1 MSVRK
6 NRKKEKWK
14 RKGNNVLAP
23 TDRILLS
30 SRTGFSRLSNW
41 RLWNIAKLV
50 FLESIS
56 ISFFFLCFLRFLLS
70 FSFFF
75 VFVNSLFFSSCFVL
89 FFFSNQFPK
98 IRPFYRR
105 QTTCKNS
112 RERRIHRHCWTIFLT
127 RLLSQLRGSIHRLS
141 PILCALI
148 LEFNELAVIN
158 ISDKICCPACPRDS

>member
-75 VFVNSLFFSSCFVL
+75 VFVNSFFFLLALCFFSFRINFRKFDRFIGGRRLVRIHVSVVYTVIVGR
-89 FFFSNQFPK
+89 FFSLDFFPSFEAAF
-98 IRPFYRR
+98 IGY
-105 QTTCKNS
+105 
-112 RERRIHRHCWTIFLT
+112 
-127 RLLSQLRGSIHRLS
+127 LRYYVHWS
-141 PILCALI
+141 
-148 LEFNELAVIN
+148 
-158 ISDKICCPACPRDS
+158 